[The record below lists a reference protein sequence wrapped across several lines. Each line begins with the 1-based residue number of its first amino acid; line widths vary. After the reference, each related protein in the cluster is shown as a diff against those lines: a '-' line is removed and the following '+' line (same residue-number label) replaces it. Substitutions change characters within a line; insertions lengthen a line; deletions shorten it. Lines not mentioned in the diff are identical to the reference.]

1 MQTIVLQ
8 LGAIVHDAFVREKGE
23 IRGRVSTSQLSQRQ
37 VVIVKLGVLLVAMFF
52 VQRLGRGVI
61 LRGLQK

>member
-23 IRGRVSTSQLSQRQ
+23 IRGRVHLS
-37 VVIVKLGVLLVAMFF
+37 VLLVAMFF